1 MTDDHLYARR
11 SSVDRVG
18 PMEIDIMP
26 MLESDLDPVLAI
38 EAASF
43 STPWSR
49 SMFENEL
56 KHNPYS
62 HLFVARERE
71 SKSALGGLIGHICFW
86 VILDELHLLNL
97 SVHPDF
103 RRQGF
108 GEKLARFVLQ
118 SGREKGARKA
128 SLEVRAGNKP
138 AIGLYEKI
146 GFKVAAI
153 RPGYYREPREDA
165 LIMTLEGW

>member
-1 MTDDHLYARR
+1 MIGKHRPSRPAL
-11 SSVDRVG
+11 VDLVK
-18 PMEIDIMP
+18 PMEIHIMP
-26 MLESDLDPVLAI
+26 MVESDLDPVLSI

-56 KHNPYS
+56 KSNPYS
-62 HLFVARERE
+62 NLFVARERE
-71 SKSALGGLIGHICFW
+71 NETLAGYVCFW
-86 VILDELHLLNL
+86 VVFDELHLLNL

-103 RRQGF
+103 RRRGF

-118 SGREKGARKA
+118 SGRGKGAQKA
-128 SLEVRAGNKP
+128 SLEVRAGNLP
-138 AIGLYEKI
+138 AIGLYQKI
-146 GFKVAAI
+146 GFKAAAI

>member
-1 MTDDHLYARR
+1 MIGEHRPSRPALVD
-11 SSVDRVG
+11 SVR
-18 PMEIDIMP
+18 PMEIHIMP
-26 MLESDLDPVLAI
+26 MVESDLDPVLSI

-56 KHNPYS
+56 KSNPYS
-62 HLFVARERE
+62 NLFVARERE
-71 SKSALGGLIGHICFW
+71 NKTLIGYVCFW
-86 VILDELHLLNL
+86 VVFDELHLLNL

-103 RRQGF
+103 RRRGF

-118 SGREKGARKA
+118 SGRGKGAQKA
-128 SLEVRAGNKP
+128 SLEVRAGNLP
-138 AIGLYEKI
+138 AVGLYKKI
-146 GFKVAAI
+146 GFKAAAI

>member
-1 MTDDHLYARR
+1 MTGDYLHARR
-11 SSVDRVG
+11 SSVDRAG
-18 PMEIDIMP
+18 PIEIDIMP
-26 MLESDLDPVLAI
+26 MLESDMDPVLAI

-62 HLFVARERE
+62 NLFVAREQGN
-71 SKSALGGLIGHICFW
+71 KSALGGLIGYVCFW

-97 SVHPDF
+97 SIHPAF
-103 RRQGF
+103 RRRGF
-108 GEKLARFVLQ
+108 GEQLARFVLQ
-118 SGREKGARKA
+118 FGRGKGAQKA

>member
-1 MTDDHLYARR
+1 MIGEHRPSRPAL
-11 SSVDRVG
+11 VDSTR
-18 PMEIDIMP
+18 PMEINITP
-26 MLESDLDPVLAI
+26 MIESDLDPILEI

-49 SMFENEL
+49 SMFLNEL
-56 KHNPYS
+56 KSNPYS
-62 HLFVARERE
+62 NLFVAREH
-71 SKSALGGLIGHICFW
+71 GTLIGYVCFW
-86 VILDELHLLNL
+86 VVFDELHLLNL

-103 RRQGF
+103 RRRGF

-118 SGREKGARKA
+118 FGRAKGAQKA
-128 SLEVRAGNKP
+128 SLEVRAGNLP
-138 AIGLYEKI
+138 AIGLYEKT